1 MAHPNRASESLL
13 ARFIRGAIS
22 VGMGSLSIIAFGF
35 LSMLLAV
42 RHLPAEDYGAFVLLQ
57 VVAGFLVEISALGL
71 TLSVPKF
78 LADTEDRTIQSELV
92 SSVIIFRIVT
102 IAGISLVAVA
112 ARNTLLSLFDA
123 TLLLDL
129 LLFIPVLV
137 LTQGLAKL
145 LRSILQGLFAFK
157 MVGAT
162 DFISS
167 LLNFVLVLFFV
178 LLAHQSVLGLV
189 YAKVISM
196 GVSCVL
202 AYLAI
207 PVSKKWA
214 LNRALLTR
222 VIRFGLPLQVN
233 YILTFIFLRVDTLII
248 GALMGPAE
256 IAYYEVARKIPENL
270 TMAYEAFRVVFY
282 PFIARFA
289 ANGESDK
296 AASFINHSARWISLI
311 TIFGALIAFLFGHEI
326 IVLLFTE
333 QYLPSVPAFILLMAS
348 LNLTL
353 IDYTLGYSLVAV
365 GDSSKPMIINTLHTT
380 TNLVGNLL
388 LIPALGIIGAAIS
401 SILGFVVTNPLNVWF
416 LRRRGIPAD
425 AMFYVKPILI
435 FVACALL
442 AAVLMPTL
450 FLEKL
455 LFAGLFLLGCLLLSV
470 IVPADLML
478 LARETGA
485 VLARK
490 TRRGAARVEV

>member
-1 MAHPNRASESLL
+1 
-13 ARFIRGAIS
+13 
-22 VGMGSLSIIAFGF
+22 MGSLSIIAFGF